1 MFLFFLLM
9 CSYIYSQNSSEKWNS
24 YLGRYEYFNG
34 SGYMT
39 GYKEYNKLTGS
50 WDYYTVNQKP
60 RNIYNKVV
68 SPVNETLV
76 REVMASKQARYDANY
91 QRVQNTISDIQAK
104 IQNFDIE
111 EERIKIIDKR
121 FRIEYVEGLNNS
133 KSYDL
138 SNNNIARQIVN
149 WLYTGYNKIISEE

>member
-1 MFLFFLLM
+1 M

-91 QRVQNTISDIQAK
+91 QRVKNSISDIQAK
-104 IQNFDIE
+104 IQNFDI
-111 EERIKIIDKR
+111 
-121 FRIEYVEGLNNS
+121 
-133 KSYDL
+133 
-138 SNNNIARQIVN
+138 
-149 WLYTGYNKIISEE
+149 